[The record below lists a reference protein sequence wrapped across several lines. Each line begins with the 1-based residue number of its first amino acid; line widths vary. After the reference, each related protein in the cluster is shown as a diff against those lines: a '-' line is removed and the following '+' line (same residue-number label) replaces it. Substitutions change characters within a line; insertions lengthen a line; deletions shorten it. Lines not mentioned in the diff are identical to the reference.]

1 LRNQKNPHT
10 NNTIHRQVQE
20 ENKMNDH
27 NGNRKQLEDKKRASL
42 TMLID
47 AADSR
52 TAEKRIGENPR
63 KLDPP
68 PVLVAV
74 SSSSMSAQ
82 STSSSDVSHKSSN
95 RNTSN
100 CDTTLLQQQAAFA
113 AAAQQQV
120 AAFAL
125 AAEIRAA
132 VATAQ
137 LQQAKQIQNQDVLIA
152 RAAALSQN
160 HLNLAGIGHQQLL
173 LASLA
178 GGLSNDQVQQLQ
190 EYQKQMLS
198 LASAMIS
205 APASQL
211 TSSALAARQQLQD
224 AQMAPGQTNQDKILD
239 RAGLHRAPVHS
250 GSSVAGSTGTV
261 STQIP
266 KGSSIVSCRARGMP
280 MDHNFKVSFCVA
292 GEITKCCRTP

>member
-1 LRNQKNPHT
+1 
-10 NNTIHRQVQE
+10 
-20 ENKMNDH
+20 MNDH
-27 NGNRKQLEDKKRASL
+27 NGNRKQLEEKKRASL

-47 AADSR
+47 ASDSR

-63 KLDPP
+63 KP

-74 SSSSMSAQ
+74 SSSSMSAE